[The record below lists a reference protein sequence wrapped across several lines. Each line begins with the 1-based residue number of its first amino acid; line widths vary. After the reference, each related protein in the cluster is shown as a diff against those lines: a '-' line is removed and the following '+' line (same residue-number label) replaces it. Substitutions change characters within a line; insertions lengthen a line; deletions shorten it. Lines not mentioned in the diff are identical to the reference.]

1 MTARRSRLAGDAG
14 QAFPIYITAVAALLF
29 LALAL
34 FAVGQAGATRNGG
47 QTAADAA
54 ALGAAEDF
62 RDQVRKGL
70 LDAIADGASWEDLLT
85 GRGFDPPH
93 DPCDQAQWFAGENDA
108 DVVSG
113 GCVPGYL
120 PVSFTV
126 TVKTRKA
133 VGKSVIPGTETK
145 HATAKAKAVV
155 EPRCVLDEPA
165 PLPDPTGDGKGDG
178 GGDGGKDGDGKD
190 GGGKDGGGKGDDGK
204 DDGGKDEKPVID
216 LVCEGENITIDPER
230 LDLFPD
236 AKDLFSVHLAD

>member
-1 MTARRSRLAGDAG
+1 MTARRFRPSRLAGDAG
-14 QAFPIYITAVAALLF
+14 QAFPIYITAVAGLLF

-62 RDQVRKGL
+62 RAQLRKGL
-70 LDAIADGASWEDLLT
+70 LDAIAGEQTWEDLLT
-85 GRGFDPPH
+85 GRGFDPLH

-108 DVVSG
+108 DVVDG

-145 HATAKAKAVV
+145 HATARAKAVV
-155 EPRCVLDEPA
+155 EPRCTYEEPA
-165 PLPDPTGDGKGDG
+165 PLPDPTGDGKGD
-178 GGDGGKDGDGKD
+178 D
-190 GGGKDGGGKGDDGK
+190 GKGDDGK
-204 DDGGKDEKPVID
+204 GDEGGKDEKPVID
-216 LVCEGENITIDPER
+216 LVCEGKDITIDPEH
-230 LDLFPD
+230 LDLFPV

>member
-1 MTARRSRLAGDAG
+1 MTPRRFRHPRLAGDAG
-14 QAFPIYITAVAALLF
+14 QAFPIYITAVAGLLF

-62 RDQVRKGL
+62 RAQLRKGL
-70 LDAIADGASWEDLLT
+70 LDAITGAITDEQTLEDLLN
-85 GRGFDPPH
+85 GRGFHPLR

-108 DVVSG
+108 DVTDG

-126 TVKTRKA
+126 TVETQKA

-145 HATAKAKAVV
+145 HATARAKAVV
-155 EPRCVLDEPA
+155 EPRCTYEAPA
-165 PLPDPTGDGKGDG
+165 PLPDPTDDGKGDNGKGDDDKDDGGKGDG
-178 GGDGGKDGDGKD
+178 GDGKD
-190 GGGKDGGGKGDDGK
+190 E
-204 DDGGKDEKPVID
+204 GGKDEKPVIG
-216 LVCEGENITIDPER
+216 LVCEGKDITIDPEH